1 LRPGR
6 FPSEQLALDP
16 SRVGR
21 RFSGARPFLFGGV
34 EMSKNIVVG
43 VIEDQMPPS
52 TRGGRNVVTLPF
64 DQLNVGQSFTVS
76 GVGRQTLRKRVRE
89 YQETNN
95 PHVRLVVGP
104 TDENGV
110 TRIGRKA

>member
-1 LRPGR
+1 
-6 FPSEQLALDP
+6 
-16 SRVGR
+16 
-21 RFSGARPFLFGGV
+21 
-34 EMSKNIVVG
+34 MSKDIVVG

-76 GVGRQTLRKRVRE
+76 GVGRATLHKRVRE
-89 YQETNN
+89 YREAN